1 MPEIGER
8 MLIRCEGGPAISRLV
23 TFPPPLE
30 VSVTGG
36 LYVLVDEDE
45 RPEDWFYR
53 LRTRMMVTLVI

>member
-45 RPEDWFYR
+45 RPEDWFYDF
-53 LRTRMMVTLVI
+53 VPE